1 MVKVTFLTF
10 HICLRG
16 GFLMSKN
23 SLWTKNFILISAANF
38 FFIVTY
44 FALLVTLPTVAI
56 THFGST
62 STVAGLFTTVYIG
75 AAIIIRPFMGPWIEA
90 HGKRFMLIVSLAL
103 FTTASFFYSFFDSI
117 VLLLVIRFIHG
128 FGFGMATTITVVIIA
143 DIVPESRK
151 GEGMGYF
158 ILSTNLGMVIGP
170 FIGLTILDG
179 FGLYVLFWASAFCS
193 LISFL
198 FCLAAHLPEENLVKR
213 FAGEK
218 RAPLF
223 EKSALRISFT
233 GAFFG
238 TAYASV
244 LSFMAVFAVEK
255 GLGPESSYFFIVYVI
270 ILLLTRPLTSRW
282 YDQYGANTIIFPAIV
297 SFAIGMFLLGM
308 TTNALLFFI
317 AAAFIGGGWG
327 TLFPSFQT
335 IVLQNSE
342 PKRRPVALATFLSIF
357 DIGISGGSLLAGVLV
372 SVISFSSLYIFYSI
386 YIVVGLLVYYWSQ
399 KKESYI

>member
-1 MVKVTFLTF
+1 MN
-10 HICLRG
+10 
-16 GFLMSKN
+16 KN
-23 SLWTKNFILISAANF
+23 TLWTRNFIFVSAANF

-75 AAIIIRPFMGPWIEA
+75 AAIIIRPFMGPWIETY
-90 HGKRFMLIVSLAL
+90 GKRFMLIVSLAL
-103 FTTASFFYSFFDSI
+103 FTTASFLYSFFDSI
-117 VLLLVIRFIHG
+117 VSLLAVRFIHG
-128 FGFGMATTITVVIIA
+128 FGFGMATTITVAIVA

-170 FIGLTILDG
+170 FVGLTILDE
-179 FGLYVLFWASAFCS
+179 FGLYVLFWASALCS
-193 LISFL
+193 LIAFL
-198 FCLAAHLPEENLVKR
+198 FGLMTHLPAEQLVTR
-213 FAGEK
+213 PAGKK
-218 RAPLF
+218 RASLF
-223 EKSALRISFT
+223 EKSALRISIT

-297 SFAIGMFLLGM
+297 SFAIGMFILGM

-335 IVLQNSE
+335 VVLQSSE

-372 SVISFSSLYIFYSI
+372 GVISFSSLYIFYSF
-386 YIVVGLLVYYWSQ
+386 YIIAGLAVYHWSQ
-399 KKESYI
+399 KEESYV

>member
-1 MVKVTFLTF
+1 MN
-10 HICLRG
+10 
-16 GFLMSKN
+16 SN
-23 SLWTKNFILISAANF
+23 SLWTSNFLFISAANF

-56 THFGST
+56 THYGST

-75 AAIIIRPFMGPWIEA
+75 AAIIIRPLMGPWIETY
-90 HGKRFMLIVSLAL
+90 GKQFMLIVSLIL
-103 FTTASFFYSFFDSI
+103 FTTASFLYVFFDS
-117 VLLLVIRFIHG
+117 VPLLLIIRFIHG
-128 FGFGMATTITVVIIA
+128 LGFGMATTITVAIVA
-143 DIVPESRK
+143 NIVPESRK

-170 FIGLTILDG
+170 FIGLTTLET
-179 FGLYVLFWASAFCS
+179 FSLNLLFWVSAFCS
-193 LISFL
+193 LVAFL
-198 FCLAAHLPEENLVKR
+198 FALMTRLPKEDVVKR
-213 FAGEK
+213 SVGEK
-218 RAPLF
+218 RAALF
-223 EKSALRISFT
+223 EKSVLRISIT

-244 LSFMAVFAVEK
+244 LSFMAVFAVEQ
-255 GLGPESSYFFIVYVI
+255 GLGLESSYFFVVYVV

-297 SFAIGMFLLGM
+297 SFAIGMLVLGL
-308 TTNALLFFI
+308 TTNAILFFI

-335 IVLQNSE
+335 VVLENSE
-342 PKRRPVALATFLSIF
+342 PKRHPVALATFLSVF

-372 SVISFSSLYIFYSI
+372 GVISFSSLYIFYSI
-386 YIVVGLLVYYWSQ
+386 YIAVGLGVYYWAQ
-399 KKESYI
+399 KKESYV